1 LIVYRLIVDMLDI
14 FETITTNRNASDTA
28 TRRRKKDIIE
38 FVESSREK
46 DDAIQ
51 YPVFIYQF

>member
-46 DDAIQ
+46 GDAIQ